1 MALRPGTV
9 IRPPRVSRIHNFHAQ
24 LRGSGILLLLKQFG
38 VIVDRALK
46 LFVVVVKREFTR
58 GWSVKVDP
66 AFMLL
71 QAGAAGLQWWIV
83 ALLGYDLYGLLARL
97 RKIHLIGF
105 LIGFLAPPA
114 QWYLGCLPRS
124 GGHLFFLLDH

>member
-38 VIVDRALK
+38 VIVHRALK

-71 QAGAAGLQWWIV
+71 QAGAPALPWWIV
-83 ALLGYDLYGLLARL
+83 APFDVGLHGLLAAL
-97 RKIHLIGF
+97 RNNPHILF
-105 LIGFLAPPA
+105 LNTISSPAPP
-114 QWYLGCLPRS
+114 
-124 GGHLFFLLDH
+124 

>member
-71 QAGAAGLQWWIV
+71 QAGAADLQWWVV
-83 ALLGYDLYGLLARL
+83 AGVDDDPDCLLADFL
-97 RKIHLIGF
+97 KIHHI
-105 LIGFLAPPA
+105 
-114 QWYLGCLPRS
+114 
-124 GGHLFFLLDH
+124 LFFIH

>member
-1 MALRPGTV
+1 MAPRPSTV
-9 IRPPRVSRIHNFHAQ
+9 IRPPRVSRIHNFRAQ

-58 GWSVKVDP
+58 GGSVKVDP

-71 QAGAAGLQWWIV
+71 QAGAADLQWGIV
-83 ALLGYDLYGLLARL
+83 AVVDDDLDGLLTDL
-97 RKIHLIGF
+97 GKIHDIVL
-105 LIGFLAPPA
+105 
-114 QWYLGCLPRS
+114 
-124 GGHLFFLLDH
+124 